1 MGGWVGLIETG
12 FFCFVC
18 FRGGKVN
25 GGGRYY
31 MAAGGACSSTNEKES
46 ESGARDEDGGVVGRP
61 VAEGKRTI
69 TQA

>member
-25 GGGRYY
+25 GGGTVLYGSRR
-31 MAAGGACSSTNEKES
+31 SVFLDK
-46 ESGARDEDGGVVGRP
+46 
-61 VAEGKRTI
+61 
-69 TQA
+69 